1 MNIGKKCMSIKK
13 KSKKAPKVGDKIEH
27 TCRLNGKFQGKVIE
41 MLAMQ
46 FVYETKEGHHRHCL
60 LREDWKY
67 IDED

>member
-1 MNIGKKCMSIKK
+1 MNIGKKCMSIRK

-27 TCRLNGKFQGKVIE
+27 TCRLNGKFEGKVIE

-46 FVYETKEGHHRHCL
+46 FVYETKEGHHRHCM

-67 IDED
+67 IDD

>member
-1 MNIGKKCMSIKK
+1 MIIGKKCMSIKK

-67 IDED
+67 IND

>member
-27 TCRLNGKFQGKVIE
+27 TCRLNGKFEGKVIE

-46 FVYETKEGHHRHCL
+46 FVYETKEGHHRHCM

-67 IDED
+67 IND

>member
-1 MNIGKKCMSIKK
+1 MSIKK

>member
-1 MNIGKKCMSIKK
+1 MIIGKKCMSIKK

-27 TCRLNGKFQGKVIE
+27 TCRLNGKFEGKVIE

-67 IDED
+67 IND

>member
-1 MNIGKKCMSIKK
+1 MIIGKKCMSIKK

-67 IDED
+67 IDD